1 MAKFPT
7 PEWLSALKD
16 KLNTDKTYAHT
27 ARNWEGDMK
36 FVVEP
41 EGALNS
47 PITFYLDLWHGE
59 CRDVSVV
66 PDGVEKSSAF
76 TLKAPYGNF
85 AKIMRG
91 EIDPI
96 RAMLT
101 RKVLVQ
107 GNMVTIT
114 RNVPTV
120 LDFVRCCR
128 EVTDSYL

>member
-1 MAKFPT
+1 MAIFPT
-7 PEWLSALKD
+7 PEWLAALKD
-16 KLNTDKTYAHT
+16 KLNADEKYGHT

-36 FVVEP
+36 FVIEP
-41 EGALNS
+41 GGALSS
-47 PITFYLDLWHGE
+47 PVVFYLDLWHGK
-59 CRDVSVV
+59 CREAVVVSE
-66 PDGVEKSSAF
+66 DGERNSAF

-85 AKIMRG
+85 AQIMKG

-101 RKVLVQ
+101 RKVIVQ

-128 EVTDSYL
+128 EVTDNFI